1 MTQKTALIL
10 SVVLTAFVLVLG
22 VGLAARVSQ
31 PAAPVEAA
39 PVSAP
44 AAPAP
49 AATIDVNA
57 QVEQLLQQREAQYR
71 QLIEEANQ
79 RLQQANR
86 QLAASAAAA
95 PAARPVQSA
104 ASTAPAAPAASAAQ
118 AVQPTASLSTEAAQ
132 NIAIDASGGA
142 TMIRGPELVLFE
154 GKVAYEVSFTRGAV
168 YVDANDGTV
177 LYNGTHGNGGQPSG
191 GTHSQPQPTNG
202 EHESE
207 HEDSHSESD

>member
-10 SVVLTAFVLVLG
+10 SAVLTAFVLVLG
-22 VGLAARVSQ
+22 GGIVARVSQ
-31 PAAPVEAA
+31 PDAPVEAA

-104 ASTAPAAPAASAAQ
+104 ASAAPAVSAAQ
-118 AVQPTASLSTEAAQ
+118 AAQPTASLSTEAAQ